1 MSAYKNFSRIIS
13 CLATYFLEVGAHFS
27 LKVTIKASLRGEK
40 ILKIL
45 IFRLLFQK
53 QKRRSANKEI
63 DVSAIGFASLYLVQL
78 HIICKWVHPFQ

>member
-1 MSAYKNFSRIIS
+1 MSAYKKFSRIMS

-45 IFRLLFQK
+45 VFRLLFQSK
-53 QKRRSANKEI
+53 NGGVQTKR
-63 DVSAIGFASLYLVQL
+63 LTCL
-78 HIICKWVHPFQ
+78 P